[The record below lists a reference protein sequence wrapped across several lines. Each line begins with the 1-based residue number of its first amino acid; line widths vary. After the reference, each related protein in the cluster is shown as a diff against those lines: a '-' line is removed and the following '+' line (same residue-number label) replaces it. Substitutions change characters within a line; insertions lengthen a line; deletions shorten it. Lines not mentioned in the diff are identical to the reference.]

1 MARSDIYI
9 AIPFST
15 PFDPTIFVTGFTHWT
30 RAHFKGQRYNIMD
43 SNIAESW
50 NGAIKE
56 AREYPLIMMLEYIRT
71 TVMGWLA
78 LRRAKANDEKGT
90 LTPNVRK
97 LVEENYDLSTVLAVR
112 DISELEFQVQDPRGE
127 CFTVNLAVGSCS
139 CREYDEIGI
148 PCPHA
153 LAASSKVGFPS
164 DAMVEPAY
172 RVPTWRQGFAGKI
185 YPVPSVGGSQVGS
198 STTAELLPPAVRRPS
213 GRPRKVR
220 IKSRGEFKKSGQSS
234 SNRRCARCGR
244 TGHNRASCRNPI

>member
-1 MARSDIYI
+1 
-9 AIPFST
+9 
-15 PFDPTIFVTGFTHWT
+15 
-30 RAHFKGQRYNIMD
+30 MD
-43 SNIAESW
+43 SNIAKSW

-97 LVEENYDLSTVLAVR
+97 LVEENYDLSTALAVR
-112 DISELEFQVQDPRGE
+112 DISELGFQVQDPRGE

-164 DAMVEPAY
+164 DAMVAPAY
-172 RVPTWRQGFAGKI
+172 RVPTWRQGFAGNI
-185 YPVPSVGGSQVGS
+185 YPVPSVGRSQVGS
-198 STTAELLPPAVRRPS
+198 YTTAELLPLQSADHLDVL
-213 GRPRKVR
+213 GR
-220 IKSRGEFKKSGQSS
+220 F
-234 SNRRCARCGR
+234 A
-244 TGHNRASCRNPI
+244 